1 MLRNVFF
8 RTLYDQRRALL
19 WWAFGIL
26 AYALMIAAFYPSIQN
41 MPSFND
47 FVKAAPKELMAAFVG
62 NITDLVS
69 PVGFLNSQIFFL
81 IGPLLLL
88 LYAVGQG
95 SSAIAGEEER
105 GTLDLL
111 LANPLPRWRVVV
123 EKFGAMVV
131 GTLGLALMLWL
142 GLAVGALW
150 AKMDISMGRM
160 AEATLATALL
170 GLAFGTL
177 GLALGCATG
186 NRGLSNGVTST
197 VALAA
202 YLLNALAPLAEKL
215 EPYRKLSPFY
225 YYIGADPLANGLNLG
240 HVAVLLGLI
249 VVLLAVALLAFQRR
263 DVAV

>member
-1 MLRNVFF
+1 MLRNVFL
-8 RTLYDQRRALL
+8 RTLYDQRRSLM
-19 WWAFGIL
+19 WWASGIL
-26 AYALMIAAFYPSIQN
+26 AYALMIAAFYPSIQA

-111 LANPLPRWRVVV
+111 LANPLPRWRVVA

-142 GLAVGALW
+142 GLAAGALW
-150 AKMDISMGRM
+150 AKMNISMGRI

-170 GLAFGTL
+170 GLVFGTL
-177 GLALGCATG
+177 GLALGSATG

-202 YLLNALAPLAEKL
+202 YLLNALAPLSPRL

-225 YYIGADPLANGLNLG
+225 YYIGADPLVNGLNLG

-249 VVLLAVALLAFQRR
+249 VVLLAVALWAFQRR